1 LPVVEFIFERFK
13 KFFPGRKL
21 DDVLRTL
28 PYIGLDIESIDRE
41 GVRLEYNPNRPD
53 FASDYGIARAVKGL
67 LGTEEGIPKFKLA
80 GRSGFVIQ
88 VDRSTKQIRPWIVS
102 LVAKNGELD
111 EETIKQLITMQEDL
125 QNVIGRKRINSSI
138 GIHNLDVI
146 EFPVTYKTVR
156 DNFSF
161 VPLGDS
167 SRQTL
172 GLILR
177 KSVLGKQ
184 YGYILRG
191 FERYPIVEDA
201 KGNVLSFPPI
211 VNSDLTRIDTQ
222 TKNLFVEVTGSDL
235 RLAEDI
241 LAIMAMTLYDAGFE
255 IQTVSI
261 ASSRGR
267 SRETPRMDPFQIEIK
282 KHFINNILGLNLKI
296 NDVLKC
302 LSKSRLNGQ
311 FIYGDVIRCTI
322 PRYRTD
328 IIDCADL
335 VEEVAIGYGVYNLRP
350 SMPASDL
357 AGNRNF
363 LSGCLDIARETMVGL
378 GILEVVN
385 FSLVSRKIEYQFMGI
400 PERNSVLSVDQTRSI
415 EHEVLRESLTPS
427 LMQTLS
433 HNIHEEYPQK
443 IFEIGKIFQLSDK
456 IVESWKLGFVVS
468 HSRANYT
475 EGKSIVQTLLKVGF
489 GKDTVTAQTINP
501 ILVPGRSSDI
511 RVDNISVGY
520 IGEIQPIIM
529 DNFKLRVPV
538 VASEIN
544 LSQVLLIR

>member
-1 LPVVEFIFERFK
+1 
-13 KFFPGRKL
+13 
-21 DDVLRTL
+21 
-28 PYIGLDIESIDRE
+28 
-41 GVRLEYNPNRPD
+41 
-53 FASDYGIARAVKGL
+53 
-67 LGTEEGIPKFKLA
+67 
-80 GRSGFVIQ
+80 
-88 VDRSTKQIRPWIVS
+88 
-102 LVAKNGELD
+102 
-111 EETIKQLITMQEDL
+111 MQEDL
-125 QNVIGRKRINSSI
+125 QNVIGRKRINASI

-156 DNFSF
+156 DNSSF
-161 VPLGDS
+161 IPLGDS

-177 KSVLGKQ
+177 DSILGKQ

-191 FERYPIVEDA
+191 FETYPIVEDA

-211 VNSDLTRIDTQ
+211 VNSDLTKIDTL

-235 RLAEDI
+235 RLVEDI
-241 LAIMAMTLYDAGFE
+241 LSIIAMTLYDAGFK

-261 ASSRGR
+261 ASSSGR
-267 SRETPRMDPFQIEIK
+267 SKETPRMDPLQIEIK
-282 KHFINNILGLNLKI
+282 KRFINNMLGLNLKI

-302 LSKSRLNGQ
+302 LSKSRLSGQ
-311 FIYGDVIRCTI
+311 FIHGDVIRCTI

-350 SMPASDL
+350 SMPLSDL

-363 LSGCLDIARETMVGL
+363 LSGCLDIVRETMVGL

-400 PERNSVLSVDQTRSI
+400 QERNSVLSVDQTRGI

-433 HNIHEEYPQK
+433 HNIHEDYPQK
-443 IFEIGKIFQLSDK
+443 IFEIGKTFQLSDK
-456 IVESWKLGFVVS
+456 IVENWKLGFVIS
-468 HSRANYT
+468 HSRANFT

-489 GKDTVTAQTINP
+489 GKETVTAHTINP

-511 RVDNISVGY
+511 RVGDISVGY
-520 IGEIQPIIM
+520 IGEIRPIIM

-538 VASEIN
+538 IASEIN
-544 LSQVLLIR
+544 LSKVLPIR

>member
-13 KFFPGRKL
+13 KFFPGRKP
-21 DDVLRTL
+21 DDVLKIL
-28 PYIGLDIESIDRE
+28 PYIGLDIESIGRE

-80 GRSGFVIQ
+80 GRSGSVIQ

-102 LVAKNGELD
+102 LVAKNRKLD

-125 QNVIGRKRINSSI
+125 QNVIGRKRINASI

-146 EFPVTYKTVR
+146 EFPVTYKTVQ
-156 DNFSF
+156 DNSSF
-161 VPLGDS
+161 IPLGDS

-177 KSVLGKQ
+177 DSILGKQ

-191 FERYPIVEDA
+191 FETYPIVEDA

-211 VNSDLTRIDTQ
+211 VNSDLTKIDTL

-235 RLAEDI
+235 RLVEDI
-241 LAIMAMTLYDAGFE
+241 LSIIAMTLYDAGFK

-261 ASSRGR
+261 ASSSGR
-267 SRETPRMDPFQIEIK
+267 SKETPRMDPLQIEIK
-282 KHFINNILGLNLKI
+282 KRFINNMLGLNLKI

-302 LSKSRLNGQ
+302 LSKSRLSGQ
-311 FIYGDVIRCTI
+311 FIHGDVIRCTI

-350 SMPASDL
+350 SMPLSDL

-363 LSGCLDIARETMVGL
+363 LSGCLDIVRETMVGL

-400 PERNSVLSVDQTRSI
+400 QERNSVLSVDQTRGI

-433 HNIHEEYPQK
+433 HNIHEDYPQK
-443 IFEIGKIFQLSDK
+443 IFEIGKTFQLSDK
-456 IVESWKLGFVVS
+456 IVENWKLGFVIS
-468 HSRANYT
+468 HSRANFT

-489 GKDTVTAQTINP
+489 GKETVTAHTINP

-511 RVDNISVGY
+511 RVGDISVGY
-520 IGEIQPIIM
+520 IGEIRPIIM

-538 VASEIN
+538 IASEIN
-544 LSQVLLIR
+544 LSKVLPIR

>member
-1 LPVVEFIFERFK
+1 LPVVEFIFERFE

-21 DDVLRTL
+21 DDVLKIL
-28 PYIGLDIESIDRE
+28 PYIGLDIESIGRE

-53 FASDYGIARAVKGL
+53 FSSDYGIARAVKGL

-80 GRSGFVIQ
+80 GRSRFVIQ
-88 VDRSTKQIRPWIVS
+88 VDRSTKRIRPWIVS

-125 QNVIGRKRINSSI
+125 QNVIGRKRINASI

-146 EFPVTYKTVR
+146 VFPVIYKTVR
-156 DNFSF
+156 DNSAF

-172 GLILR
+172 GQILR
-177 KSVLGKQ
+177 ESILGKH
-184 YGYILRG
+184 YGHILRR
-191 FERYPIVEDA
+191 FDMYPILEDA
-201 KGNVLSFPPI
+201 SGNVLSFPPI
-211 VNSDLTRIDTQ
+211 VNSDFTRIDTQ

-241 LAIMAMTLYDAGFE
+241 LSIMAMTLYDAGFE

-261 ASSRGR
+261 ASSPGRG
-267 SRETPRMDPFQIEIK
+267 SETPRMDPFQIEIK
-282 KHFINNILGLNLKI
+282 KHFINNMLGLDLKN

-302 LSKSRLNGQ
+302 LSKSRLNGK
-311 FIYGDVIRCTI
+311 FSYGDAIKCTI

-335 VEEVAIGYGVYNLRP
+335 VEEVAIGYGVYNFRP

-363 LSGCLDIARETMVGL
+363 LSAYLDVARETMVGL

-400 PERNSVLSVDQTRSI
+400 PERTRILSVDQTRSI

-443 IFEIGKIFQLSDK
+443 IFEIGKVFQLSDK
-456 IVESWKLGFVVS
+456 VEENWKLGFVVS

-489 GKDTVTAQTINP
+489 GKDAVTAHIMNP

-511 RVDNISVGY
+511 RVNDISVGY

-544 LSQVLLIR
+544 LSQVLPIR

>member
-1 LPVVEFIFERFK
+1 MPVVEFIFERFK
-13 KFFPGRKL
+13 KFFPDRKL
-21 DDVLRTL
+21 DDVLKIL
-28 PYIGLDIESIDRE
+28 PYVGLDIESIDRE

-53 FASDYGIARAVKGL
+53 FSSDYGIARAVKGL

-80 GRSGFVIQ
+80 GRTRLVIQ
-88 VDRSTKQIRPWIVS
+88 VDRSTKRIRPWIVS

-111 EETIKQLITMQEDL
+111 EETIKQLLTMQEDL
-125 QNVIGRKRINSSI
+125 QNVIGRKRINASI

-146 EFPVTYKTVR
+146 VFPVTYRTVR
-156 DNFSF
+156 DNFAF

-172 GLILR
+172 GRILR
-177 KSVLGKQ
+177 ESILGKH
-184 YGYILRG
+184 YGHILRR
-191 FERYPIVEDA
+191 FSMYPILEDA

-211 VNSDLTRIDTQ
+211 VNSDFTRIDTQ

-241 LAIMAMTLYDAGFE
+241 LSIIAMTLYDAGFE

-261 ASSRGR
+261 ASSPGR
-267 SRETPRMDPFQIEIK
+267 SSETPRMDPFQIEIK
-282 KHFINNILGLNLKI
+282 KHFINNMLGLDLKN

-302 LSKSRLNGQ
+302 LSKSRLKGK
-311 FIYGDVIRCTI
+311 FSYGDVIKCSI

-328 IIDCADL
+328 IIDYADL
-335 VEEVAIGYGVYNLRP
+335 VEEVAIGYGVYNFRP

-363 LSGCLDIARETMVGL
+363 LSAYLDVARETMVGL

-400 PERNSVLSVDQTRSI
+400 PERTRILSVDQTRSI

-443 IFEIGKIFQLSDK
+443 IFEIGKVFQLSDK
-456 IVESWKLGFVVS
+456 VEENWKLGFVVS

-489 GKDTVTAQTINP
+489 GKDAVTAHTINP

-511 RVDNISVGY
+511 RVDDISVGY
-520 IGEIQPIIM
+520 IGEIQPIVM

-544 LSQVLLIR
+544 LSQVLPIR

>member
-1 LPVVEFIFERFK
+1 MPVVEFIFERFK
-13 KFFPGRKL
+13 KFFPGRKP
-21 DDVLRTL
+21 DDVLKIL
-28 PYIGLDIESIDRE
+28 PYIGLDIESIGRE

-80 GRSGFVIQ
+80 GRSGSVIQ

-102 LVAKNGELD
+102 LVAKNCKLD
-111 EETIKQLITMQEDL
+111 EETIKQLIAMQEDL
-125 QNVIGRKRINSSI
+125 QNVIGRKRINASI

-156 DNFSF
+156 DNSSF
-161 VPLGDS
+161 IPLGDS

-177 KSVLGKQ
+177 DSILGKQ

-191 FERYPIVEDA
+191 FETYPIVEDA

-211 VNSDLTRIDTQ
+211 VNSDLTKIDTQ

-241 LAIMAMTLYDAGFE
+241 LSIMAMSLSDAGFE

-261 ASSRGR
+261 ASSRGW
-267 SRETPRMDPFQIEIK
+267 SKETPRMDPLQIEIK
-282 KHFINNILGLNLKI
+282 KRFINNMLGLNLKI

-302 LSKSRLNGQ
+302 LSKSRLSGQ
-311 FIYGDVIRCTI
+311 FIHGDVIRCTI

-350 SMPASDL
+350 SMPLSDL

-363 LSGCLDIARETMVGL
+363 LSGCLDIVRETMVGL

-400 PERNSVLSVDQTRSI
+400 QERNSVLSVDQTRGI

-433 HNIHEEYPQK
+433 HNIHEDYPQK
-443 IFEIGKIFQLSDK
+443 IFEIGKTFQLSDK
-456 IVESWKLGFVVS
+456 IVENWKLGFVIS
-468 HSRANYT
+468 HSRANFT

-489 GKDTVTAQTINP
+489 GKETVTAHTINP

-511 RVDNISVGY
+511 RVGDISVGY
-520 IGEIQPIIM
+520 IGEIRPIIM

-538 VASEIN
+538 IASEIN
-544 LSQVLLIR
+544 LSKVLPIR

>member
-21 DDVLRTL
+21 DDVLKIL
-28 PYIGLDIESIDRE
+28 PYIGLDIESIGRE

-53 FASDYGIARAVKGL
+53 FSSDYGIARAVKGL

-80 GRSGFVIQ
+80 GRSRFVIQ
-88 VDRSTKQIRPWIVS
+88 VDRSTKRIRPWIVS

-125 QNVIGRKRINSSI
+125 QNVIGRKRINASI

-146 EFPVTYKTVR
+146 VFPVIYKTVR
-156 DNFSF
+156 DNSAF

-172 GLILR
+172 GQILR
-177 KSVLGKQ
+177 ESILGKH
-184 YGYILRG
+184 YGHILRR
-191 FERYPIVEDA
+191 FDMYPILEDA
-201 KGNVLSFPPI
+201 SGNVLSFPPI
-211 VNSDLTRIDTQ
+211 VNSDFTRIDTQ

-241 LAIMAMTLYDAGFE
+241 LSIMAMTLYDAGFE

-261 ASSRGR
+261 ASSPGRG
-267 SRETPRMDPFQIEIK
+267 SETPRMDPFQIEIK
-282 KHFINNILGLNLKI
+282 KHFINNMLGLDLKN

-302 LSKSRLNGQ
+302 LSKSRLNGK
-311 FIYGDVIRCTI
+311 FSYGDVIKCTI

-335 VEEVAIGYGVYNLRP
+335 VEEVTIGYGVYNFRP

-363 LSGCLDIARETMVGL
+363 LSAYLDVARETMVGL

-400 PERNSVLSVDQTRSI
+400 PERTRILSVDQTRSI

-443 IFEIGKIFQLSDK
+443 IFEIGKVFQLSDK
-456 IVESWKLGFVVS
+456 VEENWKLGFVVS

-489 GKDTVTAQTINP
+489 GKDALTAHIMNP

-511 RVDNISVGY
+511 RVDDISVGY

-544 LSQVLLIR
+544 LSQVLPIR